1 MKKYG
6 VILNKKKSNQE
17 GIMKSFQPNVICY
30 YYQQINLSENLFA
43 DMFNDNYALWL
54 ASNDSDWDISQISE

>member
-1 MKKYG
+1 
-6 VILNKKKSNQE
+6 
-17 GIMKSFQPNVICY
+17 MKSFQPNLICHY
-30 YYQQINLSENLFA
+30 YYQQINFNDNLFA